1 MTRKVLVVL
10 IGLFLLICSQG
21 VWAQSNE
28 KTVLRKAYAK
38 PEEIVSFSRSTSFR
52 QVMLILNELSQ
63 KFMGKV
69 IIDPENRNEA
79 IDVDIDKMHWLTA
92 LELILRTKGL
102 WYEEKPT
109 YLQIFAVK
117 DGPQKQELSK
127 DVIAAKEKYDSREV
141 IISALFFEADD
152 TKLRQAGMSWN
163 FTRNDDLKPT
173 IINRSVDETGG
184 LFEFMVE
191 PSGSF
196 GELTAVFKALETD
209 QVGEVVANPQVT
221 VRSGEEGR
229 IQVGSDISVTLQDFA
244 GNAVTQFFS
253 TGSIIKVE
261 PEVVVYDSIEFIHID
276 LEIERSSSSS
286 GDAGIEIAKSRAETT
301 VMLLDGEETLIGGL
315 FINEEANERSG
326 VPFLKDLPWWF
337 FGLRYVF
344 GFERQ
349 NRIKK
354 ELLILIKAEM
364 LPTIKERFEQKLRG
378 AKQRK
383 VLTEE
388 RRKGRKQFEEYQQQK
403 KNGEKDA
410 SPLKRN
416 TVPRRRK

>member
-1 MTRKVLVVL
+1 MTRTILTVLTG
-10 IGLFLLICSQG
+10 IFLLICSQG
-21 VWAQSNE
+21 LWAQQDN
-28 KTVLRKAYAK
+28 VALRKAYAK

-69 IIDPENRNEA
+69 IIDPENRNTA

-127 DVIAAKEKYDSREV
+127 ETLAAKEKFEAREV
-141 IISALFFEADD
+141 VISALFFEADD
-152 TKLRQAGMSWN
+152 AKLRQAGMSWS

-173 IINRSVDETGG
+173 VTNLSADDVGG
-184 LFEFMVE
+184 LFEFKVE
-191 PSGSF
+191 PSGDF
-196 GELTAVFKALETD
+196 GDLTAVFKALETD

-261 PEVVVYDSIEFIHID
+261 PEVVTYDSIEFIHID

-286 GDAGIEIAKSRAETT
+286 GEAGLEIAKSRAETT
-301 VMLLDGEETLIGGL
+301 IMLLDGEETLIGGL
-315 FINEEANERSG
+315 YINEESTTRNG

-344 GFERQ
+344 GFESQ

-364 LPTIKERFEQKLRG
+364 LPTIKERFQQKLRG
-378 AKQRK
+378 TNKRN
-383 VLTEE
+383 VLTDE
-388 RRKGRKQFEEYQQQK
+388 RRKARKQFKEYDLQK
-403 KNGEKDA
+403 ERGARD
-410 SPLKRN
+410 LKPATR
-416 TVPRRRK
+416 TTQRRRNR